1 MGGDSL
7 STLVNIKSIVKWDS
21 TSYHYLCTK
30 GAFNVFTAR
39 FNTCFN
45 CDAPNHGVRSCPQNK
60 DQKNIPDNKKISS
73 GQRKTKVEME
83 EARHSPS
90 AVTIRAGL
98 INPKRNSEA
107 LRRQTKIPRLTMA
120 FTLLKASGCASIIRV
135 LGLIPHTPLDFMMF
149 LHQCVK

>member
-1 MGGDSL
+1 
-7 STLVNIKSIVKWDS
+7 
-21 TSYHYLCTK
+21 
-30 GAFNVFTAR
+30 
-39 FNTCFN
+39 
-45 CDAPNHGVRSCPQNK
+45 
-60 DQKNIPDNKKISS
+60 
-73 GQRKTKVEME
+73 ME

-135 LGLIPHTPLDFMMF
+135 LGLIPHIQVAAIISGLPV
-149 LHQCVK
+149 CKIINP